1 MQLLDIYSGASL
13 TSQNAQYFP
22 IQVWEK
28 INCAKEKIGE
38 LSSKWTW
45 SDTPLHL
52 AGIGTPKTII
62 AHLAAKGTFV
72 PYVTEGSIRKNV
84 SNQDMAEL
92 QAALSDSVKLF
103 DEEQQLVLEFAGQ
116 VVINGFDQSL
126 LKEVED
132 NSTNVVWGFKKSMGQ
147 ETNHECA
154 ANC

>member
-1 MQLLDIYSGASL
+1 MCIRDR
-13 TSQNAQYFP
+13 YFP